1 MLVIPAVDVRGG
13 RTVRLR
19 QGDYER
25 ETVFDGSPADTA
37 RRFID
42 EGAGRLHIV
51 DLDSA
56 RGRPDE
62 LTTAAVRDALDVAL
76 EAGREIEI
84 GGGVRDEARA
94 RAWLDAGA
102 TAVVIGSVAVID
114 PPTARAICDMAP
126 GRVLL
131 ALDVHDGRARTQ
143 GWTEAGDAADKVLR
157 TWNAWPAAGVI
168 YTDTARDG
176 MLGGPDLVGLQRCRT
191 IYAGP
196 VFLSG
201 GMRNVDDALAAAAH
215 GAAGAVVGRALLD
228 GDFDLRRAIE
238 SLALVS

>member
-1 MLVIPAVDVRGG
+1 M
-13 RTVRLR
+13 RLR

-25 ETVFDGSPADTA
+25 ETVFEGSPSETA

-42 EGAGRLHIV
+42 DGAGRLHVV

-56 RGRPDE
+56 RGRPDAM
-62 LTTAAVRDALDVAL
+62 TTAAVRTLVEVAL
-76 EAGREIEI
+76 EAGCEIEI
-84 GGGVRDEARA
+84 GGGVRDAAAA

-114 PPTARAICDMAP
+114 PPAARAIGETAP

-131 ALDVHDGRARTQ
+131 ALDVHEGRARTQ
-143 GWTEAGDAADKVLR
+143 GWTEAGGAADTVLQS
-157 TWNAWPAAGVI
+157 WNAWPAAGVI

-176 MLGGPDLVGLQRCRT
+176 MLGGPDLDGLERCRT

-196 VFLSG
+196 VYLSG
-201 GMRNVDDALAAAAH
+201 GMRNVDDAVAAAAR
-215 GAAGAVVGRALLD
+215 GAAGVVVGRALLD
-228 GDFDLRRAIE
+228 GNFDLRRAID
-238 SLALVS
+238 SVAPVS

>member
-25 ETVFDGSPADTA
+25 ETVFDGSPAATA

-42 EGAGRLHIV
+42 DGARRLHIV

-56 RGRPDE
+56 RGRPDAI
-62 LTTAAVRDALDVAL
+62 TTAAVRTVVEVAVA
-76 EAGREIEI
+76 AGCEVEI
-84 GGGVRDEARA
+84 GGGVRDQARA

-102 TAVVIGSVAVID
+102 TAVVIGSVAVTD
-114 PPTARAICDMAP
+114 PSVARDICEMAP

-131 ALDVHDGRARTQ
+131 ALDVHEGRARTQ
-143 GWTEAGDAADKVLR
+143 GWTEAGDAADVVLQ
-157 TWNAWPAAGVI
+157 TWSAWPAAGVI

-176 MLGGPDLVGLQRCRT
+176 MLGGPDLDGLERCRA

-196 VFLSG
+196 VYLSG
-201 GMRNVDDALAAAAH
+201 GMRNVDDAIAAAAR
-215 GAAGAVVGRALLD
+215 GAAGVVVGRALLD

-238 SLALVS
+238 SVAPVS